1 MSRPFERCFAWTVD
15 HPRLTVLVVVIV
27 SGLATLGYLAPE
39 TVRRWFVAVSPSVS
53 ESPPTA
59 APRPAAAL
67 PDVTP
72 FSLTDADVV
81 LVIESPDLFTP
92 QGAAA
97 LREVVAALEQLDA
110 VESVTWMERVP
121 MLNIFGLREPL
132 LPPEHASLRQFAA
145 AREKALQHPLV
156 GGQLL
161 SADGRTLLL
170 LIKLNWLFV
179 ESDADCTSRLKETAC
194 QAAARFPGVSMQFLT
209 TGRVPMYLAF
219 IGSQRENQR
228 KYQIIGYGMV
238 GLMSLILFRGL
249 RAVLIVALAPSLGV
263 FWSLGC
269 LRFFNVQDNPF
280 NDVVLPVLLS
290 LVALTDGVHL
300 MVEIRK
306 RRAAGLAERAAAR
319 AGISQVGLACFLT
332 SLTTAVGFAS
342 LALAHHEVVRE
353 FGWSCVLGVGLCFLA
368 VITTI
373 PLACSTP
380 LGRQVHVGLDRG
392 WIERHLD
399 RIGGLI
405 ALVLRNAR
413 RVALAAIVS
422 TGALTALT
430 LQLRPDERRSSAL
443 PSGSEAVMAL
453 THMDRAFGGL
463 ELGFV
468 EVTWTERVDA
478 TAPEVYDVLTEVHAL
493 LEGEPLIGSPLSI
506 RSLLAALPG
515 GSSSAERMSLL
526 ELLPPPLKRAFYTP
540 ERRQAKVSFR
550 AQDLGIATYGPV
562 FERIEAGLAQIA
574 AAHPDFALEL
584 TGAAVHRWRNLYQ
597 IVVDLRN
604 SLGSAAVV
612 IFGILMLAYRSV
624 RLGLIAVVPNVFPL
638 AVTGTFL
645 VLMGQSLE
653 IVSVCAFTVCLGI
666 AVDDTIHF
674 LTRFQEER
682 RVAAHLEAIQRAF
695 TGTGTALIM
704 TTVVLLAGF
713 ATVLSSDLRDQR
725 VFAAMGGLTIGSALF
740 GDLVFLPALLACFGR
755 ADSPG
760 LFRRG
765 GKARASVVHTEPLCT
780 GIAAEG
786 SEVAPPRDDAARIA

>member
-15 HPRLTVLVVVIV
+15 RPWLTALLVLAM
-27 SGLATLGYLAPE
+27 SGLATLGYVSPE
-39 TVRRWFVAVSPSVS
+39 TVRRWFVSAPSS
-53 ESPPTA
+53 AGDST
-59 APRPAAAL
+59 PAAASQPAASL

-81 LVIESPDLFTP
+81 LVVESPDLFTP

-97 LREVVAALEQLDA
+97 LRAIVEALEALDA
-110 VESVTWMERVP
+110 VESVMWMERAPV
-121 MLNIFGLREPL
+121 LNIFGLREPL
-132 LPPEHASLRQFAA
+132 LPPDHASQRQFAA
-145 AREKALQHPLV
+145 AREKALEHPLV

-170 LIKLNWLFV
+170 LIRLNWLFV
-179 ESDADCTSRLKETAC
+179 DSDADCTTRLQETAR
-194 QAAARFPGVSMQFLT
+194 QTAARFPGVSMQFLA

-238 GLMSLILFRGL
+238 GLMALILFRGL

-269 LRFFNVQDNPF
+269 LRFFDVQDNPF

-306 RRAAGLAERAAAR
+306 RRASGLPERAAAR
-319 AGISQVGLACFLT
+319 GGLAQVGLACLLT

-342 LALAHHEVVRE
+342 LSLAHHEIVRE

-368 VITTI
+368 VVTTI

-380 LGRQVHVGLDRG
+380 LGRQVHVGLERG

-399 RIGGLI
+399 RVADMI

-413 RVALAAIVS
+413 GVSWAALAS
-422 TGALTALT
+422 TGLLTLVT

-443 PSGSEAVMAL
+443 PSGSEAVVAL

-463 ELGFV
+463 EIGFV
-468 EVTWTERVDA
+468 EVDWTDRVDA
-478 TAPEVYDVLTEVHAL
+478 ASPEVYDVLTEVHAL
-493 LEGEPLIGSPLSI
+493 LAQEPLLGRPLSI

-550 AQDLGIATYGPV
+550 AQDLGIAAYGPV
-562 FERIEAGLAQIA
+562 FERIERGLARIA
-574 AAHPDFALEL
+574 AAHPDFTFEL
-584 TGAAVHRWRNLYQ
+584 TGAAVNRWRNLYQ

-604 SLGSAAVV
+604 SLGSAALV

-638 AVTGTFL
+638 AATGAFL
-645 VLMGQSLE
+645 VLTGQSLE

-682 RVAAHLEAIQRAF
+682 RAASHLEAIQRAF

-725 VFAAMGGLTIGSALF
+725 LFAAMGGLTIGSALF

-755 ADSPG
+755 RENSG
-760 LFRRG
+760 HIR
-765 GKARASVVHTEPLCT
+765 
-780 GIAAEG
+780 
-786 SEVAPPRDDAARIA
+786 RDDQPLPSRTGAAVLSAEEPPMSQRQ